1 MRPLLLALT
10 AAQLFLPTATPAAIA
25 GTPDF
30 VSPIQEGQ
38 VPERKSGRCQGGE
51 PRVYRPGCGG

>member
-10 AAQLFLPTATPAAIA
+10 AAQLLLPAAIA

-38 VPERKSGRCQGGE
+38 VPERKSGRCQGSE